1 MEFIASKNKIKNKG
15 NVMLIKLVET
25 GKIIYVDNCL
35 EFAIITF
42 NKDFEYINLGEI

>member
-1 MEFIASKNKIKNKG
+1 
-15 NVMLIKLVET
+15 MLIKICET

-42 NKDFEYINLGEI
+42 NKDYEFLNYGEI